1 MRQILSSITHPKFS
15 NYLTT
20 DSAVPHC
27 RETRLPEDQ
36 WSRSVTHSFFKRA
49 EDGNRR
55 GAPSRY
61 QWDDIWVELCAMIF
75 LDGLPETQAELVQHI
90 ARWLE
95 SRGKPVPDD
104 STIKK
109 KIKPLWQR
117 LREPME
123 RHSVSHNA

>member
-1 MRQILSSITHPKFS
+1 M
-15 NYLTT
+15 
-20 DSAVPHC
+20 
-27 RETRLPEDQ
+27 
-36 WSRSVTHSFFKRA
+36 KRGDRWRNPALAGQAEA